1 MTMDNVAAPAAPA
14 AKKPF
19 PIAKT
24 ALAVAVVAGLFLLF
38 RLLPIGAWI
47 EEFKTYVRGQGALGY
62 LIFGLVYVG
71 ASLIPGGPA
80 AIMTL
85 AAGAVYG
92 VVTGTVLV
100 SLSSITAAT
109 LAFLLARGAFRQRVE
124 KIAEGNK
131 TFGSLNRAI
140 EKEGARIVALV
151 RLSPVFPF
159 TIVNYLFGLTPVK
172 LASYFFASWIAML
185 PGTLAY
191 VYFGAA
197 LGDVTGSATTLQKT
211 IKISLAVAAV
221 VATIFIARI
230 AAKAIKSAGVAE
242 ESPAAPAPEK
252 SA

>member
-1 MTMDNVAAPAAPA
+1 MAEASAGASAPS

-19 PIAKT
+19 PLAKV
-24 ALAVAVVAGLFLLF
+24 ALAAAVVAGLFLLF
-38 RLLPIGAWI
+38 RLLPIAAWI
-47 EEFKTYVRGQGALGY
+47 EEFKTYVRGQGTLGF
-62 LIFGLVYVG
+62 LIFGLVYIGV
-71 ASLIPGGPA
+71 SLIPGGPA

-92 VVTGTVLV
+92 VVTGTILV
-100 SLSSITAAT
+100 SLASVTAAT
-109 LAFLLARGAFRQRVE
+109 LAFLLARGAFRPRAQ
-124 KIAEGNK
+124 KIAAENK
-131 TFGSLNRAI
+131 TFRSLNRAI

-191 VYFGAA
+191 VYFGSA
-197 LGDVTGSATTLQKT
+197 LGDVTGSATALQKT

-230 AAKAIKSAGVAE
+230 AAKAIRSAGVSE
-242 ESPAAPAPEK
+242 ER
-252 SA
+252 SATPVT

>member
-1 MTMDNVAAPAAPA
+1 MAEAAGQQAESAR
-14 AKKPF
+14 KPF
-19 PIAKT
+19 PYAKA
-24 ALAVAVVAGLFLLF
+24 ALAIVVVAGLFALF

-62 LIFGLVYVG
+62 VIFGLVYIG

-92 VVTGTVLV
+92 VATGTILV
-100 SLSSITAAT
+100 SLSSISAAT
-109 LAFLLARGAFRQRVE
+109 LAFLLARGAFRRRVQ
-124 KIAEGNK
+124 KIAEQNR

-159 TIVNYLFGLTPVK
+159 TIVNYLFGLTPVR
-172 LASYFFASWIAML
+172 LSSYFFASWIAML

-191 VYFGAA
+191 VYFGSA
-197 LGDVTGSATTLQKT
+197 LGDVTGGATALQKS
-211 IKISLAVAAV
+211 IKIVLAVAAV

-230 AAKAIKSAGVAE
+230 AARAIRSAGVAE
-242 ESPAAPAPEK
+242 EGSAAAKPAT
-252 SA
+252 